1 MSGGS
6 TPRRWAELS
15 SPGLSMLLGAERD
28 LVGLVPVG
36 ATEQHGPHLP
46 VGTDTIVAEEL
57 CLAVSRGGDSLV
69 LPTLACGA
77 SQWHG
82 TAMAGTLALAG
93 EDVAH
98 LAVASVRWAACSG
111 LTKVLF
117 VNGHVGNSPALSL
130 ACDRLRFEQPDLQV
144 GVVEWWRL
152 GDDIA
157 AEAVSDAEDW
167 HANRA
172 ETALMLALRPDLV
185 DLAAA
190 RTADDED
197 RATGLVFRYG
207 AARVTTNGV
216 TGSPSTAT
224 TDDGIR
230 LWRAVVEAAT
240 ALVAR
245 ARIEC
250 PPLSPPPTGPTAPAR
265 AVGRGAWV
273 R

>member
-1 MSGGS
+1 MRWEELTGPALS
-6 TPRRWAELS
+6 TFLEAQPN
-15 SPGLSMLLGAERD
+15 

-46 VGTDTIVAEEL
+46 VGTDTMVAEEL
-57 CLAVSRGGDSLV
+57 CAAVSRAGDAVV

-77 SQWHG
+77 SLWHG
-82 TAMAGTLALAG
+82 TDLAGTLALTG

-98 LAVASVRWAACSG
+98 LAVAMARWATCSG

-117 VNGHVGNSPALSL
+117 VNGHVGNTAALSL

-152 GDDIA
+152 DERIA
-157 AEAVSDAEDW
+157 AEVVSDAEDW

-172 ETALMLALRPDLV
+172 ETSLMLAIRPELV
-185 DLAAA
+185 NMEAAG
-190 RTADDED
+190 TADDED
-197 RATGLVFRYG
+197 RSSGLVFRYG
-207 AARVTTNGV
+207 AARLTTNGV

-224 TDDGIR
+224 VEGGVE
-230 LWRAVVEAAT
+230 LWGWVVEAAT

-245 ARIEC
+245 ARVER
-250 PPLSPPPTGPTAPAR
+250 PPLTPSPTKPLGPMT
-265 AVGRGAWV
+265 WSL
-273 R
+273 